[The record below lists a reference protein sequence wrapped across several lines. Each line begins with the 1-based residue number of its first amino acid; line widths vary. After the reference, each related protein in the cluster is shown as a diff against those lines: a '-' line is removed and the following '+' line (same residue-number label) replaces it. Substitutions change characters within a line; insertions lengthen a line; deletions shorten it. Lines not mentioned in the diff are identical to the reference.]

1 MLGHV
6 QIAEKATAK
15 KLAAGYIQEVVSFN
29 NSTAKGIKMQK
40 ASIQLL
46 LRSFNGECDSFI
58 AQVTYKNVALMERRI
73 QASYEAICKV
83 GERSN
88 LVTINNKYK
97 DLKVKELG
105 YVYEYQEWKQ

>member
-6 QIAEKATAK
+6 QNAEKATAK

-46 LRSFNGECDSFI
+46 LRAFNGECDSFI
-58 AQVTYKNVALMERRI
+58 VKVAYKSVTLMQRRI
-73 QASYEAICKV
+73 QSSYEAICKV
-83 GERSN
+83 GERKPC
-88 LVTINNKYK
+88 IN
-97 DLKVKELG
+97 
-105 YVYEYQEWKQ
+105 QQ

>member
-1 MLGHV
+1 
-6 QIAEKATAK
+6 
-15 KLAAGYIQEVVSFN
+15 
-29 NSTAKGIKMQK
+29 MQK

-46 LRSFNGECDSFI
+46 LRAFNGECDSFI
-58 AQVTYKNVALMERRI
+58 VKVAYKSVTLMQRRI
-73 QASYEAICKV
+73 QSSYEAICKV

-105 YVYEYQEWKQ
+105 YVYEYQEWKQREKEE